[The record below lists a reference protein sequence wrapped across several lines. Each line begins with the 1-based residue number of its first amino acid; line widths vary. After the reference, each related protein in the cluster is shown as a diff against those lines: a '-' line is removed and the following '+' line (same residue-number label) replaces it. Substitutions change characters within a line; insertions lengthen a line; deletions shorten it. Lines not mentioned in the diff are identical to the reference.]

1 MALTVD
7 LGTVKTINRFAIE
20 NAGLF
25 GDAALNT
32 VEAQLHA
39 SVDGTTFVAAG
50 RDCAQRNAR
59 NEIVPAAWFDVP
71 VAPIAARYVKLAVTK
86 PGADG
91 QIRIASFQVFED
103 ASSTGRKPE
112 ILK

>member
-1 MALTVD
+1 VD